1 MFGSQ
6 ILEVVIGII
15 FVYWLLSLI
24 SSSLNEIISRIFS
37 MRARDLERGIRNL
50 LEDPDGTE
58 LAKKFYDHSL
68 IRGLKRKGKN
78 PSYIPSRTFALALMD
93 IITPAD
99 FKGGLKKFEE
109 IKDIVAKIQVDKLRE
124 AMLPLINKA
133 EFRLNKVYENV
144 EDWFNDAMESV
155 SSWYKQKTQLIVILL
170 ALIISVAFNADTL
183 MITNN
188 FYEDAALR
196 ASVAAIAE
204 EAIRQPIS
212 LESEPSLE
220 KIKQYQEEL
229 LEVQLPLGWY
239 ETPKGIGDWVM
250 KVLGLLLTTVA
261 VSLGAPFW
269 FDLLNKFVSLR
280 PTGKKDKT

>member
-109 IKDIVAKIQVDKLRE
+109 IKDIVAKIQVDKLKE

-133 EFRLNKVYENV
+133 EFRLNKVYENI

-204 EAIRQPIS
+204 EAIRQPVS
-212 LESEPSLE
+212 PESEPSLE

>member
-109 IKDIVAKIQVDKLRE
+109 IKDIVAKIQVDKLKE

>member
-24 SSSLNEIISRIFS
+24 ISTLNEIFSRIFS
-37 MRARDLERGIRNL
+37 MRANDLEKGIRNL
-50 LEDPDGTE
+50 LADPDGTE
-58 LAKKFYDHSL
+58 FAKKFYDHSL

-93 IITPAD
+93 IIIPAG

-109 IKDIVAKIQVDKLRE
+109 VRDIAAKIEIDKLRE
-124 AMLPLINKA
+124 AILPLIDKA
-133 EFRLNKVYENV
+133 EFKLNKVYENI

-155 SSWYKQKTQLIVILL
+155 SSWYKQKTQLIVLLL
-170 ALIISVAFNADTL
+170 ALIVSVAFNADTL

-188 FYEDAALR
+188 LYGDTALR
-196 ASVAAIAE
+196 ASIAAMAE
-204 EAIRQPIS
+204 EAIRHPVS
-212 LESEPSLE
+212 PESEPSLE
-220 KIKQYQEEL
+220 KIKEYQEEL
-229 LEVQLPLGWY
+229 LETRLPLGWY
-239 ETPKGIGDWVM
+239 EIPKGIGDWVM
-250 KVLGLLLTTVA
+250 KILGLLLTTVA

-280 PTGKKDKT
+280 PTGKKPKT

>member
-109 IKDIVAKIQVDKLRE
+109 IKDIVAKIQVDKLKE

-133 EFRLNKVYENV
+133 EFRLNKVYENI

-204 EAIRQPIS
+204 EAIRQPVS
-212 LESEPSLE
+212 PESEPSLE

-239 ETPKGIGDWVM
+239 EIPKGIGDWVM

>member
-24 SSSLNEIISRIFS
+24 ISTLNEVFSRIFS
-37 MRARDLERGIRNL
+37 MRARDLEKGIRNL
-50 LEDPDGTE
+50 LEDPEGTE
-58 LAKKFYDHSL
+58 FAKKFYDHSL

-78 PSYIPSRTFALALMD
+78 PSYIPPRTFALALMD

-99 FKGGLKKFEE
+99 VKGGPKKFEE
-109 IKDIVAKIQVDKLRE
+109 VRDIVDKIQIDKLRE
-124 AMLPLINKA
+124 AILPLIDKA
-133 EFRLNKVYENV
+133 EFRLNRVYENI

-155 SSWYKQKTQLIVILL
+155 SSWYKQKTQVIVLLL
-170 ALIISVAFNADTL
+170 ALIVSVGFNADTL

-188 FYEDAALR
+188 LYADAALR
-196 ASVAAIAE
+196 AQVAAMAE
-204 EAIRQPIS
+204 EAIRQPVS
-212 LESEPSLE
+212 PESEPSLE
-220 KIKQYQEEL
+220 KIKQYQEKL

-250 KVLGLLLTTVA
+250 KVLGLLLTTIA

-280 PTGKKDKT
+280 PTGKKSKT